1 MRIKIKKKYVFG
13 VVLAVL
19 IAGLALLIIDL
30 HVAAAAGGLVFDDVA
45 SVPAK
50 RAALLLGTSKYS
62 YGRENLFY
70 NYRIDAAHELYE
82 AGKVKAILI
91 SGDHSRADYDEP
103 SQMKADLV
111 ARGVPSQYITLDYAG
126 LRTLDSIVRARQIFG
141 IEDYIV
147 VSQKFHCERA
157 LYIARAKNQRAVAYL
172 ARKVEGFSG
181 MKIRL
186 RETLAR
192 LKAFLDVRVLGTQ
205 PRFLGRREQV
215 VYQD

>member
-1 MRIKIKKKYVFG
+1 VRIKIKKKYVFG